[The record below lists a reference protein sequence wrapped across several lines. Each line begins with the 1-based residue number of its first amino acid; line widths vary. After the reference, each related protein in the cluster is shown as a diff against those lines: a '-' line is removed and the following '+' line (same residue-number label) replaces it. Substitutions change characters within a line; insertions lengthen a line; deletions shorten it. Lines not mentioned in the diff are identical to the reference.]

1 MNTRKWLTGLVII
14 LLGLVL
20 AACSANTNK
29 PHEEAASVQLEFTY
43 ADVSFEERMQQAQVV
58 LAGKVLSIS
67 PTKWN
72 QDSGDYWEEEIDG
85 TLYSA
90 LPYYE
95 IEVSTEQLLSPS
107 EGIGQSLIITVLG
120 TAPHET
126 GVAAADGLAVISDSN
141 LPLAIGD
148 EVVIFVRQ
156 TDLAWRDGSRA
167 VWYFMGDPV
176 QSFMKMGKDGLYT
189 VPGSGQKGITITE
202 IAAALDKK

>member
-14 LLGLVL
+14 VLGLVL

-29 PHEEAASVQLEFTY
+29 PHEEAASVQFEFTY
-43 ADVSFEERMQQAQVV
+43 TDVSFEERMQQAQVV

-107 EGIGQSLIITVLG
+107 EGIGQSMIITVLG
-120 TAPHET
+120 TAPNKNEA
-126 GVAAADGLAVISDSN
+126 VEADGLAVIGESP

-148 EVVIFVRQ
+148 QVVVFARQ

-167 VWYFMGDPV
+167 VWYFMGDPA
-176 QSFMKMGKDGLYT
+176 QSFMTMGEDGLYT
-189 VPGSGQKGITITE
+189 VPGSGQKGTTITE
-202 IAAALDKK
+202 IADALNK